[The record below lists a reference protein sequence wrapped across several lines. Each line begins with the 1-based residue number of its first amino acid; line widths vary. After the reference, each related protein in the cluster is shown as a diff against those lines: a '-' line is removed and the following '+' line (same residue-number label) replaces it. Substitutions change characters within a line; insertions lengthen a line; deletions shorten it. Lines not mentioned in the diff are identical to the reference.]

1 MGPLACLLSAVA
13 FGVMAVF
20 AKLAYDE
27 GVSLEALLLVRFG
40 VAGALLLA
48 VSQLRGRFRGLGRR
62 AIITGLLMGA
72 VGYAAQAGLYFG
84 ALTRVDA
91 SQVALVFCVYPLL
104 VMVGAVLTRRD
115 RPSVKRG
122 VALALALTGVALVL
136 GGVSRGSFDLVGA
149 ILGLGSAV
157 VYSIYILVGD
167 RVAGAD
173 PLAFT
178 ALVCCGAFTTFA
190 AWSTVQG
197 APDLEFAATGWLWL
211 LMIALVST
219 VGAILLFFFGLAQV
233 GPTVA
238 SLLSIIEPVVTVTGA
253 ALIFGESLSPQQA
266 IGGLLVLGAVGLVQW
281 PSRAGGRTRS
291 RNATATPQPEAR
303 SAPESVGDTADGL
316 ASTRGSSRP
325 SDAPAMT
332 TNPIGH

>member
-1 MGPLACLLSAVA
+1 MGPLACLLSAAA

-27 GVSLEALLLVRFG
+27 SVTLEALLLVRFG
-40 VAGALLLA
+40 VAGGLLLA
-48 VSQLRGRFRGLGRR
+48 VAQLRGRFRGLGWP
-62 AIITGLLMGA
+62 AIVTGLLMGA
-72 VGYAAQAGLYFG
+72 AGYAAQAGLFFG

-122 VALALALTGVALVL
+122 VALVLALVGVALVL
-136 GGVSRGSFDLVGA
+136 GGVSGGGMDGVGA
-149 ILGLGSAV
+149 VLAFGSAV
-157 VYSIYILVGD
+157 VYSVYILVGD
-167 RVAGAD
+167 RVAGTD

-190 AWSTVQG
+190 VWSAVQG
-197 APDLEFAATGWLWL
+197 APDLGFAATGWLWL

-253 ALIFGESLSPQQA
+253 ALVFGESLSAQQA
-266 IGGLLVLGAVGLVQW
+266 LGGVLVLGAVGIVQW
-281 PSRAGGRTRS
+281 PTRAGRRTRPE
-291 RNATATPQPEAR
+291 NATATSRSSARACVSTTDARAQPT
-303 SAPESVGDTADGL
+303 PVD
-316 ASTRGSSRP
+316 SS
-325 SDAPAMT
+325 
-332 TNPIGH
+332 